1 MRSPKKIITKTLFYL
16 FVAAML
22 IGIIIPFLSFLATSL
37 YCSAEVYQYPRTM
50 MPRFHYDMKIT
61 WEKEM
66 YHLHVFDEDL
76 DEYELMIY
84 TSKPDKLRIYLKKQ
98 YSILLS
104 DEEIERDFSPSQSG
118 QPVYIRYKKDLLYNF
133 KTFFTITNNA
143 DKAIMNSIIAAA
155 WTILISLTI
164 GSMAGYTIA
173 RFRIR
178 AKKQINMSLL
188 IVRMFPMVAI
198 SIPMLVY
205 LIKMGVNNTMLGLAI
220 VYSVTNIAL
229 TAWIT
234 NSIFQGI
241 SVELEEASLVFGANR
256 FQTFMRI
263 TLPLAFPGL
272 VACSM
277 YAFLAAWN
285 DSIVALIL
293 SNNNPTLSLLIYK
306 AIGMSG
312 DIQLAAAG
320 AVILIAPALVFT
332 FIIKNYINQ
341 LWGDVKF

>member
-1 MRSPKKIITKTLFYL
+1 MNTKKLITRTLFLL
-16 FVAAML
+16 FLVTML
-22 IGIIIPFLSFLATSL
+22 IAILVPFFAFLATSL
-37 YCSAEVYQYPRTM
+37 YSSSEVYQYPRTM
-50 MPRFHYDMKIT
+50 MPRFTYDMKIT
-61 WEKEM
+61 WEDDM
-66 YHLHVFDEDL
+66 YQLSVYED
-76 DEYELMIY
+76 DIEDYELKIY
-84 TSKPDKLRIYLKKQ
+84 TNSPEKLRIYLKKQ
-98 YSILLS
+98 YSVQLT
-104 DEEIERDFSPSQSG
+104 DEEIVADFSKSKDG
-118 QPVYIRYKKDLLYNF
+118 TAVYMQYKKDLLYNF
-133 KTFFTITNNA
+133 KTFFTITSNA
-143 DKAIMNSIIAAA
+143 DKAIMNSIIAAG
-155 WTILISLTI
+155 WTILISLSI

-173 RFRIR
+173 RYRIKW
-178 AKKQINMSLL
+178 KKQINLSLL
-188 IVRMFPMVAI
+188 IVRMFPMVAV

-205 LIKMGVNNTMLGLAI
+205 LIRMGLNGTMFGLAI
-220 VYSVTNIAL
+220 VYSVGNIAL

-241 SVELEEASLVFGANR
+241 SVELEEASLVFGANKI
-256 FQTFMRI
+256 QTFFKI

-293 SNNNPTLSLLIYK
+293 SNSNPTLSLLIYK

-320 AVILIAPALVFT
+320 AVILVTPSLIFT